1 LLLAQL
7 LIHLI
12 NIALQ
17 FVNALPLPL
26 LHKATNEE
34 KQEENYESNNHRS
47 HSFLPAGRI

>member
-1 LLLAQL
+1 MLTQSPT
-7 LIHLI
+7 HLV

-34 KQEENYESNNHRS
+34 KQEENYESNYHRS
-47 HSFLPAGRI
+47 HSFLPVNRI